1 MFDYSTQR
9 QRRVGQF
16 AEFLK
21 PMHDR
26 AHIEAQGSCF
36 LILNERPGRSHD
48 ARWLSARRRFSL
60 PVEARATC
68 EALGGGTDVIVKAPP
83 VAEPVEP
90 WRDPGPS
97 RFIQFCFRRRWFA
110 MDLPRPTLFTAEA
123 ERLIRERDGFFREAE
138 RSDAGLSSIEQIMRF
153 DPVFK
158 KYVYGDEDTAAE
170 DAAYIFFDLWRFPV
184 DSRLYVTAAAF
195 RGKKRWERNVPIE

>member
-1 MFDYSTQR
+1 MLDYLAE
-9 QRRVGQF
+9 RRRRIAQF
-16 AEFLK
+16 AGFLK
-21 PMHDR
+21 SMHER
-26 AHIEAQGSCF
+26 AHVEVQGSCF
-36 LILNERPGRSHD
+36 LIFNERPGRAYD
-48 ARWLSARRRFSL
+48 AHRLSARRCVTL
-60 PVEARATC
+60 PVKARVTGQVGV
-68 EALGGGTDVIVKAPP
+68 GGADAVIKAPA
-83 VAEPVEP
+83 VAAPVEP
-90 WRDPGPS
+90 WQDPGPS